1 MSKNLTKKNKEAIDK
16 AIKELEKKKEPVF
29 IEKLELGEGETFVG
43 NLTDAEKYQLLIRH
57 INVLEQ
63 LLQRID
69 LNSNVSAIC
78 LMELCKDRSID
89 INAILNGKE
98 K

>member
-1 MSKNLTKKNKEAIDK
+1 MSKNLTKKNKQAVDK
-16 AIKELEKKKEPVF
+16 AIKELEKEKEPVF
-29 IEKLELGEGETFVG
+29 IEK
-43 NLTDAEKYQLLIRH
+43 
-57 INVLEQ
+57 LEQ